1 MKSESDRSLDAAF
14 SSFCSE
20 EYPKLV
26 GSLSLICRSIHEV
39 EDIAQEALARTYRDW
54 KKVQNLGSPSAWTH
68 RVAINLARSRYR
80 RLRVQLR
87 YRYKLSQE
95 QSAEHVEQE
104 PLATL
109 AFKDLVADLPP
120 RQKSALVLRY
130 FLCLSVREVAYVMDC
145 SEGTAKSLIHKA
157 ISSLRRSAAKETTS
171 TREGVPNAIRSR

>member
-1 MKSESDRSLDAAF
+1 MLRAAALDLRPDGLDVDMWSTLGDGADKGSHAVPRGCLVPYRRRES
-14 SSFCSE
+14 
-20 EYPKLV
+20 
-26 GSLSLICRSIHEV
+26 SI
-39 EDIAQEALARTYRDW
+39 T
-54 KKVQNLGSPSAWTH
+54 AWTH

-80 RLRVQLR
+80 QLRVQLR
-87 YRYKLSQE
+87 YRYRLSQE
-95 QSAEHVEQE
+95 QSAEHFEQE

-157 ISSLRRSAAKETTS
+157 IASLRRRAAKEAMEATS
-171 TREGVPNAIRSR
+171 SREGVPNAIRS